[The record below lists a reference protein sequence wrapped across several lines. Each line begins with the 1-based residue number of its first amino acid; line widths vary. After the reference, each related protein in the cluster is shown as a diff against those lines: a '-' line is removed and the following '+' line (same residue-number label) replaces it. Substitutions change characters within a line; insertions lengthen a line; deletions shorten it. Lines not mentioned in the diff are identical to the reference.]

1 MASDVHDKLGRS
13 MPIDTLIPNIYAQMK
28 EAEPEQ
34 WKKESTIDK
43 LKRVTKDEPLKP
55 IDPLI

>member
-1 MASDVHDKLGRS
+1 